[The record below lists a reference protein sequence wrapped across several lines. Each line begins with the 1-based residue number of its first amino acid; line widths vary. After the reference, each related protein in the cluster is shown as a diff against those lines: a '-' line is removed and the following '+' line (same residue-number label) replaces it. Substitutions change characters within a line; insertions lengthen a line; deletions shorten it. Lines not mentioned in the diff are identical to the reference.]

1 MRQIEISEA
10 DEGQRLDRYLRKFFP
25 SAGLASIYKLART
38 GKIKLDGKRVD
49 NEHRLEAG
57 SQLCIYLSDDQIA
70 QYQVIAPVVEIPK
83 NTGLDFSKWIIY
95 EDESILAINKPAKMN
110 VHPGDH
116 KTTEVSII
124 QFAHDYF
131 GGKYSSPMFT
141 PSLVHRIDR
150 DTTGVL
156 LIAKDRHG
164 LNFLLDELQNHRM
177 EKRYL
182 AIVAGKLQGKETIK
196 APLLRVENAKNESKV
211 RVDPQGQKAITHYSS
226 LGSGPKISLVQAE
239 LETGRMHQ
247 IRVHLASIGHPI
259 LGDNAYGNKALNRE
273 FQLRGEAARQM
284 LHARE
289 LVFTHPKTRKKMVV
303 TAPIPADMQT
313 IISSYLPG
321 LEALEAL

>member
-57 SQLCIYLSDDQIA
+57 SQLCIYLSDEQIA
-70 QYQVIAPVVEIPK
+70 EYQVTAPVVEIPK
-83 NTGLDFSKWIIY
+83 NTGLDFSKWILY
-95 EDESILAINKPAKMN
+95 EDEYVLAVNKPAKMN

-124 QFAHDYF
+124 QLAHDYF
-131 GGKYSSPMFT
+131 KGKYSSPMFT

-182 AIVAGKLQGKETIK
+182 AVVVGKLAGKDTIK

-211 RVDPQGQKAITHYSS
+211 RVDPQGQKAITHYAS
-226 LGSGPKISLVQAE
+226 LGDSLKVSLIRAE

-259 LGDNAYGNKALNRE
+259 LGDGAYGSKSVNRE
-273 FQLRGEAARQM
+273 FQLKGEATRQM
-284 LHARE
+284 LHAHE
-289 LVFTHPKTRKKMVV
+289 LSFVHPKTRKKMVV
-303 TAPIPADMQT
+303 MAPIPEDMQT
-313 IISSYLPG
+313 IISNYLPG
-321 LEALEAL
+321 LVALDAL